1 MLLVCGL
8 QLALQ
13 MPRELGSN
21 SELENVLMVMQ
32 VLRSIAS
39 IHAEKL
45 LNYLINKVY
54 TSMVVGFLVLYAATG
69 GLNEATQSRQS
80 PLIQVTVIQ
89 GTNQVWKWQEAGELN
104 PVYQS
109 WTETYHSFTKSAQL
123 LPRWNQVC
131 KIPGCFH
138 YCSSCS
144 DTALSPWREWTI
156 LYQL

>member
-32 VLRSIAS
+32 VLRGIAS

-45 LNYLINKVY
+45 LNYLIDKVY
-54 TSMVVGFLVLYAATG
+54 TSMVVGFLVLYTTTG

-80 PLIQVTVIQ
+80 PLFQVMVIQ
-89 GTNQVWKWQEAGELN
+89 GTNQVRNWL
-104 PVYQS
+104 
-109 WTETYHSFTKSAQL
+109 ETMVGS
-123 LPRWNQVC
+123 
-131 KIPGCFH
+131 I
-138 YCSSCS
+138 
-144 DTALSPWREWTI
+144 
-156 LYQL
+156 